1 MEWIMERETGRVKG
15 KQMSDRSSD
24 GQLGKGIDRTVARKV
39 EGRKG
44 GGGRG
49 ETDE

>member
-24 GQLGKGIDRTVARKV
+24 GQLGKGIDRTVGKKG
-39 EGRKG
+39 GRKE
-44 GGGRG
+44 GGRG